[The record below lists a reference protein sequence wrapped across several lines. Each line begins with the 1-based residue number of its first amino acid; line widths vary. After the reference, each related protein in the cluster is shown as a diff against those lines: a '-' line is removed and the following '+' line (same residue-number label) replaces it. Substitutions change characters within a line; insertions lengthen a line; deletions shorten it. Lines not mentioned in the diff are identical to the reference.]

1 MDDQELYAD
10 LIILEMYDYEVIL
23 GMDWLSKYNATINC
37 KKKMVTFNPSERD
50 QFKFI
55 GNPPNDIISTIS
67 AIQARRMLEVG
78 CIGYFGSVIG
88 TTINKPEDIPIVK
101 EFLIIFPDELPG
113 LPPDRKIRLEIN
125 VLPSTAPISKAPY
138 GMAPMELKELKTQL
152 QELLNKI
159 FVRPSFSPWVATVLF
174 VKKKDGTMRMCIDYR
189 ELKKVTIKYKY
200 LLP

>member
-88 TTINKPEDIPIVK
+88 TTINKPEDILVVK
-101 EFLIIFPDELPG
+101 EFLVIFPDELPG

-125 VLPSTAPISKAPY
+125 VLPGTAPISKAPY
-138 GMAPMELKELKTQL
+138 RMAPIKLKDLKT
-152 QELLNKI
+152 
-159 FVRPSFSPWVATVLF
+159 
-174 VKKKDGTMRMCIDYR
+174 
-189 ELKKVTIKYKY
+189 
-200 LLP
+200 